1 MAKPMK
7 YEGTFTVKV
16 PPERVFNFLLDA
28 NAIGKCLPDVQ
39 SIEVQGPDKFRA
51 KVKTGISF
59 IRGIFDFQF
68 TVAEKT
74 PHTYAKLVAHG
85 TGTGSA
91 IDLDTRFDLKPT
103 SDGGTEMKWMAD
115 AKVSGLIA
123 GVGSRLMDSAAGKI
137 ISQLFDSIKKE
148 LEK

>member
-1 MAKPMK
+1 MK
-7 YEGTFTVKV
+7 YEGTFNVKAS
-16 PPERVFNFLLDA
+16 PDTVFNFLMDP
-28 NAIGKCLPDVQ
+28 NALAKCLPDVQ
-39 SIEVQGPDKFRA
+39 SMEVQGSDKFRA
-51 KVKTGISF
+51 KVKAGVSF
-59 IRGIFDFQF
+59 IRGTFDFQF

-74 PHTYAKLVAHG
+74 PPTHAKLVAHG

-91 IDLDTRFDLKPT
+91 VDLETIFDLKPS
-103 SDGGTEMKWMAD
+103 SDGGTEMKWVAE

-137 ISQLFDSIKKE
+137 IAELFASIKKE